1 MKLTKQLALEFANM
15 LELSALGP
23 HEDLDRQAVREI
35 AESLY
40 EGKLDS
46 FQFGMLTDWAY
57 KIADARLG
65 WRRRRRPARE
75 LLVL

>member
-1 MKLTKQLALEFANM
+1 MKLTKQLALQLAD
-15 LELSALGP
+15 LLDLSALGP
-23 HEDLDRQAVREI
+23 HEDLHLSDVREI

-46 FQFGMLTDWAY
+46 FQFGMLTNWAY

-65 WRRRRRPARE
+65 WRRRRSA
-75 LLVL
+75 LHAAG